1 MARKT
6 VKRKQTRNRKN
17 KNAPSWSENEA
28 AVCRYFGQI
37 HMGGPGKPDC
47 IDPVNPNKLTEVIV
61 LYIRA
66 L

>member
-28 AVCRYFGQI
+28 ADVGISVKFRWGDLGNLI
-37 HMGGPGKPDC
+37 
-47 IDPVNPNKLTEVIV
+47 
-61 LYIRA
+61 A
-66 L
+66 